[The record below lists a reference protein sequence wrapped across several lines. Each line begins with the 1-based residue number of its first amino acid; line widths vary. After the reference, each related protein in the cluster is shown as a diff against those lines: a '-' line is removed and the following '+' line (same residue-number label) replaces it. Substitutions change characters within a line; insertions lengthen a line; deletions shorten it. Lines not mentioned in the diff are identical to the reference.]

1 MSAKFEN
8 RDLVVPGDVLYEGR
22 IRTGDNT
29 FRNDGKV
36 SASRIGLVNYNRG
49 MVSVIALEAGFNPLS
64 GDLVI
69 GEIED
74 IDLGRWLV
82 DIGTS
87 ETAMLNVQDAI
98 DAPFR
103 SDIVMP
109 EILEVGETII
119 AKIVD
124 MDRRRTPILSI
135 LGPGLGKVK
144 EGFIFRIT
152 PSKIPRLIGK
162 KGSMVNMIL
171 KETGCNVVIGQNGRV
186 LIQGRN
192 RESEMMV
199 VKVIEKIEQEAHISG
214 LTSRVQEYLKELKEE
229 LNEQEE

>member
-8 RDLVVPGDVLYEGR
+8 RDLVIPGDILFEGR

-29 FRNDGKV
+29 FRNDGHV

-49 MVSVIALEAGFNPLS
+49 RVSVIALEAGFNPLS
-64 GDLVI
+64 GDLII
-69 GEIED
+69 GKIID

-82 DIGTS
+82 DIGAA
-87 ETAMLNVQDAI
+87 ENAFLNVQDAI

-109 EILEVGETII
+109 EILDVGETII

-124 MDRRRTPILSI
+124 LDRRRTPILSI
-135 LGPGLGKVK
+135 LGPNLGKVK

-171 KETGCNVVIGQNGRV
+171 RETGCNVVIGQNGWI

-192 RESEMMV
+192 RENEMII
-199 VKVIEKIEQEAHISG
+199 VKVIEKIEREAHISG
-214 LTSRVQEYLKELKEE
+214 LTTRVQEYLKELKEE
-229 LNEQEE
+229 IK